1 MGGGSSQQEEFMPK
15 SPMILKLRNTLR
27 LQLQEK
33 ESFDQTFFSA
43 SVYFGTDG
51 KSDLTR
57 SLIY

>member
-1 MGGGSSQQEEFMPK
+1 MPK
-15 SPMILKLRNTLR
+15 SPMVLKLRNTQR

-33 ESFDQTFFSA
+33 ESFDQTLLSE
-43 SVYFGTDG
+43 SVFFGTDG